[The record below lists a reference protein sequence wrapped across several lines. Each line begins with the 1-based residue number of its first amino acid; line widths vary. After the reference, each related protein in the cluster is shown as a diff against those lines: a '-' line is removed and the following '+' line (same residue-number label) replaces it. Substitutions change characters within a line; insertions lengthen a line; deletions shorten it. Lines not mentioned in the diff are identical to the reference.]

1 MKIRDYFENI
11 LEGCLAFLLYGF
23 VEAFYMRPTI
33 FGNNKIVETVVL
45 ALVTIL
51 VFAVIDWFYRHQ
63 LKSGNDWFFN
73 SKPHFKARN
82 LAIAFAGFFLIWVA
96 QFAFARLLGG
106 TSNNQAE
113 LNKILAQTNTFRIIV
128 ALIGPI
134 FEELIFRGIF
144 FNTFFTKENSRNKWL
159 GIICSGL
166 LFGLA
171 HEPRLSK
178 FLIIY
183 WVMGAILAWVYLQTR
198 DLRYSMTVHIL
209 NNVLSLL

>member
-11 LEGCLAFLLYGF
+11 LEGCLAFLLYGL
-23 VEAFYMRPTI
+23 VEAFYMRPTAI
-33 FGNNKIVETVVL
+33 GQNKGVETVVL
-45 ALVTIL
+45 ALLTVG
-51 VFAVIDWFYRHQ
+51 VFALIDFFYRRQ
-63 LKSGNDWFFN
+63 LKRGNDWFFN
-73 SKPHFKARN
+73 SKPHFKWRSV
-82 LAIAFAGFFLIWVA
+82 LIAFAGFFLIWVA
-96 QFAFARLLGG
+96 QFAFARTLGG
-106 TSNNQAE
+106 VSNNQAE
-113 LNKILAQTNTFRIIV
+113 LNRVLTQSSAFKIIV

-171 HEPRLSK
+171 HEPHLSK

-183 WVMGAILAWVYLQTR
+183 WLLGSILAWVYLQTR
-198 DLRYSMTVHIL
+198 DLRYSMAAHIL
-209 NNVLSLL
+209 NNLLSLL